1 MGDKRSLAG
10 IAEPYC
16 WYIDSAEGLS
26 GSATNLRM
34 RPVRTKLPFADQKTL
49 WQAVCVLERESF
61 VARVSALSG
70 EPVTQLLKVLPSPVT
85 RQINRAVQGAMQK
98 ALDLALYRLDS
109 GLPEPGEPI
118 YKIASGVTGGVGG
131 FFGLATLTVEL
142 PVTTT
147 LMLRS
152 IAGIARR
159 HGEDL
164 TNPASRLACL
174 EVFALGP
181 QDRNPEA
188 PSAEASYFAVRSFLA
203 KAVGEAA
210 DAMAQRAIAQRSTPA
225 IVELVTA
232 IGSRFGLVVSE
243 KVAAGAIPIVGAVG
257 AAAINL
263 AFMDHFQK
271 LANAHF
277 AVRRLERRYG
287 QPEVVRMY
295 EAYAPFAKQR
305 LTKGTVKRS

>member
-1 MGDKRSLAG
+1 
-10 IAEPYC
+10 
-16 WYIDSAEGLS
+16 
-26 GSATNLRM
+26 M

-188 PSAEASYFAVRSFLA
+188 PSAETSYFAVRSFLA

-210 DAMAQRAIAQRSTPA
+210 DAMAQRAIAQDRRQRSLNWSLLSAHALGWWSQKRSPPGQYQSSAPWARRQSISRLWTTSKSWRTRILRSA
-225 IVELVTA
+225 AWNAVTA
-232 IGSRFGLVVSE
+232 SR
-243 KVAAGAIPIVGAVG
+243 K
-257 AAAINL
+257 
-263 AFMDHFQK
+263 
-271 LANAHF
+271 
-277 AVRRLERRYG
+277 
-287 QPEVVRMY
+287 
-295 EAYAPFAKQR
+295 
-305 LTKGTVKRS
+305 